1 MLGKYGGIFMASSC
15 LKMDKGIRNYLGLSL
30 FPQAGVA
37 IGLVLFVQ
45 ASPVVHNASAAVQA
59 DIAKMINI
67 VLMSV
72 FFNEIVGPPLSKF
85 AIMKNLKGRVS

>member
-1 MLGKYGGIFMASSC
+1 V
-15 LKMDKGIRNYLGLSL
+15 RNYLGLSL

-45 ASPVVHNASAAVQA
+45 ASPVVQSVSEPIKAEIV
-59 DIAKMINI
+59 KMINI

-72 FFNEIVGPPLSKF
+72 FVNEIVGPPLSKI
-85 AIMKNLKGRVS
+85 AILKNLKGRQS